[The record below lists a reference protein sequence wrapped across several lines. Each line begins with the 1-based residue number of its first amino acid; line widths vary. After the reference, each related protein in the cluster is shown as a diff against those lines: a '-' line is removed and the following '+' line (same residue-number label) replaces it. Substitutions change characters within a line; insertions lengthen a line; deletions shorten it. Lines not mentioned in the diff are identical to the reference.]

1 MSWGHC
7 LKLLFCLYSSL
18 KNRVKP
24 LRITDLKGT
33 CHTVNVLSSIMYVFP
48 KVIIK
53 TRDILKK
60 NVPNVR
66 TNKFCWHQHIISRC
80 VKSSMCGS
88 LLKGKAKGGIN
99 FGSKGVRLWP
109 FIGSLQP
116 WLGSGF
122 DQVFSHGS
130 SLYKKV
136 KILSNANSVK
146 ACLKE
151 IGLTSDWR
159 ASLNNAFT

>member
-7 LKLLFCLYSSL
+7 LKLLFCLYSFL
-18 KNRVKP
+18 FKNRVNP
-24 LRITDLKGT
+24 ICIIDLKET

-66 TNKFCWHQHIISRC
+66 TNKFCWLQHIISRC

-88 LLKGKAKGGIN
+88 LLKGNAKGGIN
-99 FGSKGVRLWP
+99 FASKGARFWP
-109 FIGSLQP
+109 FIGSLHP

-122 DQVFSHGS
+122 DQVFSQIVPTQ
-130 SLYKKV
+130 KV
-136 KILSNANSVK
+136 KILSNTNIV
-146 ACLKE
+146 
-151 IGLTSDWR
+151 TSR
-159 ASLNNAFT
+159 HV